1 MRISINLATR
11 PFVELRPLFARLR
24 LAMAGLAVLAVALGV
39 WLHFLNKKAQV
50 EQAYMDSLKAQTTAL
65 QNERQK
71 NEARMREPQ
80 NYAVLQRSKFL
91 NTLFATKSFSWTS
104 VMMDL
109 ERVLPPGVQVTS
121 IEPVITGEHDVS
133 IHMRVSGDRDRT
145 VDLIRNL
152 ERSQRFLVPRPIN
165 ETAQTQE
172 HGAGMTPVAQVGVP
186 GGVEFEIL
194 SGYNPL
200 PTVDK
205 ATLAREKAAQDAPA
219 QKDESTGH
227 KPAAP
232 THKAA
237 AHTTTTPVPGKPA
250 KRGAQ

>member
-24 LAMAGLAVLAVALGV
+24 LAMAGLALLAVALGV

-50 EQAYMDSLKAQTTAL
+50 EQAYMDSLKAQTTTL

-80 NYAVLQRSKFL
+80 NNAVLERSKFL
-91 NTLFATKSFSWTS
+91 NNLFATKSFSWTS
-104 VMMDL
+104 TMMDL

-121 IEPVITGEHDVS
+121 IEPVITGEHDVN
-133 IHMRVSGDRDRT
+133 IHMRVGGERDRA

-152 ERSQRFLVPRPIN
+152 ERSQRFLVPRLVN

-172 HGAGMTPVAQVGVP
+172 HGGGMTPIAQVGVP

-205 ATLAREKAAQDAPA
+205 ETLAKEKAAQEAA
-219 QKDESTGH
+219 AEKDEGSEH
-227 KPAAP
+227 RAVAP

-237 AHTTTTPVPGKPA
+237 TRTSTTHPA
-250 KRGAQ
+250 NRGVQ

>member
-24 LAMAGLAVLAVALGV
+24 LAMAGLALLAVALGV

-50 EQAYMDSLKAQTTAL
+50 EQARMDSLKAQTVAL

-71 NEARMREPQ
+71 NEARMKEPQ
-80 NYAVLQRSKFL
+80 NYAVLERSKFL
-91 NTLFATKSFSWTS
+91 NNLFATKSFSWTS

-121 IEPVITGEHDVS
+121 IEPVITGERDVN
-133 IHMRVSGDRDRT
+133 IHMRVGGDRDRA

-152 ERSQRFLVPRPIN
+152 ERSQRFLVPRLVN

-205 ATLAREKAAQDAPA
+205 ATLAKEKAAQDAA
-219 QKDESTGH
+219 ANRDEGSEH
-227 KPAAP
+227 KAAAP
-232 THKAA
+232 THKAS
-237 AHTTTTPVPGKPA
+237 AHTTTPASGTPT

>member
-24 LAMAGLAVLAVALGV
+24 LAMAGLAVLAIALGV
-39 WLHFLNKKAQV
+39 WLHFMDKRASLQEAQ
-50 EQAYMDSLKAQTTAL
+50 MDSLKAQTTAL

-71 NEARMREPQ
+71 NEARMKEPQ
-80 NYAVLQRSKFL
+80 NYAVLERSKFL
-91 NTLFATKSFSWTS
+91 NNLFATKSFSWTS

-121 IEPVITGEHDVS
+121 IEPVITGEHDVN
-133 IHMRVSGDRDRT
+133 IHMRVSGERDRA

-152 ERSQRFLVPRPIN
+152 ERSQRFLVPRLVN
-165 ETAQTQE
+165 ETAQMQE
-172 HGAGMTPVAQVGVP
+172 HGGMTPVAQVGIP

-200 PTVDK
+200 PKVDK
-205 ATLAREKAAQDAPA
+205 ATLAREKATQDAA
-219 QKDESTGH
+219 AKKKEGVSNH
-227 KPAAP
+227 KPAG
-232 THKAA
+232 TSHKAA
-237 AHTTTTPVPGKPA
+237 ANHATQ
-250 KRGAQ
+250 RGAH